1 MIKNIILDID
11 GTLWDSTAVVANAW
25 SKAASESGFTKIT
38 NITADMLKKEFG
50 LPMDVIAD
58 HIFTDIPE
66 KEKKAVILES
76 CCVYE
81 HDFLVENTK
90 DITFPGIKDELFN
103 LSKKYNL
110 YIVSNCQ
117 KGYIELVCDKIGIKE
132 IIKDHLCFGDN
143 DKQKGDNILEVINRN
158 NLNKDETVYLG
169 DILGD
174 KLASDYAGIEFIHAA
189 YGFGEVPEAKYK
201 INNILS
207 LDNCLSKI

>member
-25 SKAASESGFTKIT
+25 TKAASESGFTKIT
-38 NITADMLKKEFG
+38 NITAERLKKEFG

-90 DITFPGIKDELFN
+90 DITFPCIKEELFN

-117 KGYIELVCDKIGIKE
+117 AGYIEAFL
-132 IIKDHLCFGDN
+132 
-143 DKQKGDNILEVINRN
+143 
-158 NLNKDETVYLG
+158 
-169 DILGD
+169 
-174 KLASDYAGIEFIHAA
+174 DY
-189 YGFGEVPEAKYK
+189 YGFGHYFKDIECYG
-201 INNILS
+201 NNL
-207 LDNCLSKI
+207 K